1 MDVKKLFKNS
11 AEGYNPAVMW
21 FTCGPMDQKEMTY
34 QLEGFCKQGLRD
46 FFIHPVN
53 GSVGDYLG
61 EYFFRM
67 VRHARDEAKRLGM
80 KYWIYD
86 EYNWSSG
93 VAAGQVLRDAPWAHG
108 SCLFRI
114 EKTVDAGAVVRI
126 EMPKKEKYNTKLL
139 LATENGVAFSPL
151 VEGDTVVYENTTD
164 APITVEIFVSKWDLG
179 TIAALRGSEVV
190 VPGMQGYLDTLDP
203 EAVDEFIRSTHEKY
217 KAEIGEDFG
226 NVVKGVFCDEV
237 ITYFDFRESGEED
250 AKTLPWS
257 RRFAERFAKRCGYD
271 IIPRLSDLMKGED
284 KKLLIDYWES
294 VADFMME
301 GFAGRTYD
309 WCNKNGLIATGHIDA
324 EESILSQVYRSG
336 DNYEFYK
343 RFGMPGIDS
352 ILTYF
357 RLNDHSFAIA
367 PKIASSAA
375 HFLHK
380 ERILC
385 ETFTISGWEIGLSDM
400 KRAINKL
407 ALLGINFIQYMGARF
422 DFILSANAIAMTN
435 NFQNPLFQHYGALSE
450 YVSSLQAFVAKTE
463 YDAHLLLFYPMTTAR
478 AMISYRT
485 VQDEWDCDLNMT
497 LRALTNSLL
506 SLQIPFEIGFEQVIN
521 EAEVKDGRF
530 IIDGQYYDTLIL
542 PETEYIKEETFRKI
556 SAFANGGGKLISVNG
571 KPLKIVSAT
580 IKTAPKIPMLSYEC
594 RDYEYEGEN
603 HPSWEQ
609 GQPFDGVQKAPMAAF
624 TQAIRTALGEI
635 QGYPISL
642 DPKDGI
648 YSAFRKDA
656 DGYYVLVANDNGEST
671 EVSGR
676 LIGVSTVALIDTATA
691 EYRPIKIENGRF
703 SFSLEASESAILVLG
718 ESAKVSVTA
727 YEQVREVPL
736 GDVRFSIVGDN
747 FAHPL
752 MHHIRGSLAERIA
765 KAHDAADAA
774 LVCALAD
781 EITQENAVLCRASKN
796 IYIPVKGERDYF
808 GWSAVD
814 GKGVKAGETVVCTY
828 DFCLEAPLSKLQIT
842 CDPEW
847 NTAYY
852 LNGERLTVSNTER
865 VWHFKNPIYDITSV
879 AKVGSNR
886 LVAICRLPNVATRP
900 YPLPAPVLKGNFR
913 IFEDHV
919 LTSREGENGFGLWN
933 GKGYACFGGDGVY
946 ETSFAY
952 AGEGDLVLSLDTSDT
967 VQIFVNGVRAD
978 LKFAPPYRVNIT
990 KYAKKGDNALTL
1002 CVTSTLSNFIYKSS
1016 PSGLVSAHLTL
1027 QK

>member
-1 MDVKKLFKNS
+1 MDVQKLLR
-11 AEGYNPAVMW
+11 EGDGEYNPAVMW
-21 FTCGPMDQKEMTY
+21 FTSGPMDREEMTY

-80 KYWIYD
+80 HYWIYD

-93 VAAGQVLRDAPWAHG
+93 VAAGQVLKEAPWTHG

-114 EKTVDAGAVVRI
+114 EKTVECGALARI
-126 EMPKKEKYNTKLL
+126 ELPKREKYNTKLL
-139 LATENGVAFSPL
+139 LATENGVAFSPY
-151 VEGDTVVYENTTD
+151 VEGDAVVYENKTD
-164 APITVEIFVSKWDLG
+164 APVTVEIFVSKWDLG
-179 TIAALRGSEVV
+179 IIAALSGSEVV
-190 VPGMQGYLDTLDP
+190 VPGMEGYLDTLDP
-203 EAVDEFIRSTHEKY
+203 EAVDVFIRSTHEKY

-226 NVVKGVFCDEV
+226 GAVKGVFCDEV
-237 ITYFDFRESGEED
+237 ITYFDFRAAGEEN

-257 RRFAERFAKRCGYD
+257 RLFAERFEKRCGYD

-309 WCNKNGLIATGHIDA
+309 WCNQNGLIATGHIDA

-385 ETFTISGWEIGLSDM
+385 ETFTISGWEIKLSDM

-422 DFILSANAIAMTN
+422 DFVLASNSLAMTN
-435 NFQNPLFQHYGALSE
+435 NFQNPLFSHYGALSE
-450 YVSSLQAFVAKTE
+450 YVSALQAFVAKTE

-485 VQDEWDCDLNMT
+485 VMDEWDCDLNMT

-521 EAEVKDGRF
+521 ASEVKDGRLV
-530 IIDGQYYDTLIL
+530 IDGRYYDTLIL
-542 PETEYIKEETFRKI
+542 PETEYVKEETFSKL
-556 SAFANGGGKLISVNG
+556 SVFANGGGKLISVNG
-571 KPLKIVSAT
+571 KPLKIVAEK
-580 IKTAPKIPMLSYEC
+580 IADAPTIPMLSYEC
-594 RDYEYEGEN
+594 RDYEFEGEN

-609 GQPFDGVQKAPMAAF
+609 GQPFDGVQKAPMGAF
-624 TQAIRTALGEI
+624 TAALRTALGEI
-635 QGYPISL
+635 KGYPISI
-642 DPKDGI
+642 DPRDGV
-648 YSAFRKDA
+648 YSAFRKDRE
-656 DGYYVLVANDNGEST
+656 GYYALVANDNAEKT
-671 EVSGR
+671 TVSGS
-676 LIGVSTVALIDTATA
+676 LIDVSSAALIDTMTGAH
-691 EYRPIKIENGRF
+691 RPIAIENGRF
-703 SFSLEASESAILVLG
+703 SFTLEASESAILVLG
-718 ESAKVSVTA
+718 ATSEAILPTYA
-727 YEQVREVPL
+727 EEREIPL
-736 GDVRFSIVGDN
+736 ADAVFSIVGDN
-747 FAHPL
+747 FAHPQ
-752 MHHIRGSLAERIA
+752 MRSVRGTLAAQIA
-765 KAHDAADAA
+765 EADDAADAA
-774 LVCALAD
+774 RVCSLAA
-781 EITQENAVLCRASKN
+781 EVSEENSVLCRAQKN
-796 IYIPVKGERDYF
+796 MYAPVKGTRDYY
-808 GWSAVD
+808 GWSAID
-814 GKGVKAGETVVCTY
+814 GKGVKAGETAVCIY
-828 DFCLEAPLSKLQIT
+828 DFSLDAPLAKLQIT

-852 LNGERLTVSNTER
+852 LNGKRLAPSGTER

-886 LVAICRLPNVATRP
+886 LVAVCRLPSVASRP
-900 YPLPAPVLKGNFR
+900 YPLPAPVLKGDFR
-913 IFEDHV
+913 LFSPHV
-919 LTSREGENGFGLWN
+919 LSARAGESGFGLWN
-933 GKGYACFGGDGVY
+933 DKGYACFGGTGVY

-952 AGEGDLVLSLDTSDT
+952 EGEGSLLLSLDTSDT
-967 VQIFVNGVRAD
+967 VEIFVNGVRAD
-978 LKFAPPYRVNIT
+978 LKFAPPYLADIT
-990 KYAKKGDNALTL
+990 EYAKKGDNALSL
-1002 CVTSTLSNFIYKSS
+1002 HVTSTLSNFIYKSS
-1016 PSGLVSAHLTL
+1016 PSGLRNARLVIR
-1027 QK
+1027 K